1 MAFHITIK
9 IFKKVQQNSF
19 ATNNFK
25 KCNIMKTNRK
35 LPLWKLWYTILNQI
49 KLKNLR
55 FQLYLVLFSTR
66 TSFISN
72 SIFFLLPRF
81 AYGCMKFQP
90 VSCLPVA
97 FSIHLQPLVAQQL
110 LMSNIFMMRSSALT
124 GGRLYAFSPFLS
136 RFDMFQKN
144 CCKIL
149 KKLFLLMISTT

>member
-1 MAFHITIK
+1 MDFLVTIK
-9 IFKKVQQNSF
+9 ILKKVQQNSF

-25 KCNIMKTNRK
+25 KYIMKTNRK

-97 FSIHLQPLVAQQL
+97 FSIQLQPLVAQQL
-110 LMSNIFMMRSSALT
+110 LMYNIFMMRSSALT

-136 RFDMFQKN
+136 RFMFQKN
-144 CCKIL
+144 CYKIL